1 MLKTLTI
8 FLGLSFCLYASTD
21 LEIDLK
27 NKSDHRVVVTKIED
41 SYSILSNV
49 DIGEDS
55 EIEPGDSYQSGI
67 TILLT
72 RFFTDQFAH
81 KGLNKIT
88 FEVIDDSSQEKKEFS
103 IYWDRDCAKA
113 TALPGYIIRTK
124 NEGYHNPKFEF
135 VLLSE
140 PK

>member
-8 FLGLSFCLYASTD
+8 FLGLSFCLYAATD